1 MDSFCK
7 TKIIATIGP
16 SSWDDTTLKEM
27 ICNGMDVARI
37 NASFADF
44 DELSRVSKSI
54 RDISP
59 RVALMLDTKGFKI
72 RVTGFEKERE
82 LKTGDRI
89 IVVSEEYLK
98 SKPES
103 DKYLAI
109 TYQSLYKDI
118 SRNVTILL
126 DDGNIILKVVDIKDQ
141 EIICEIVQGGI
152 LKPQKT
158 VNIPNVH
165 LNFPPLSEKDIRDI
179 KFGVDND
186 FDFISASYIR
196 NINDVANIRKVM
208 GNTDTKLIAKIE
220 DREGIDNFDQ
230 ILNFVDGIMIG
241 RGDMGV
247 ELPLEEVPIVQKQLI
262 YKSRCIGKPV
272 IVATQ
277 MLESMKE
284 NIRPTRA
291 EVSDVANAVMDG
303 CDALMLSAETSIG
316 KNPSETI
323 KMMNDIALKIENVL
337 TPQKVDG
344 YTQASIETD
353 VLCNSLLDIS
363 KNLNLK
369 GIVVISESGKT
380 SQSISRHRLNIPIWE
395 VGNNLKRIRQNS
407 LLRGVKG
414 YFLKDLPTDRDIAVQ
429 RAVECVYSYGELDLE
444 DKIAIISGSS
454 IKNRSNNSIL
464 EISIVKDV
472 IGS

>member
-16 SSWDDTTLKEM
+16 SSWDETTLKEM

-44 DELSRVSKSI
+44 DELTRVSKSI
-54 RDISP
+54 RDLSP

-72 RVTGFEKERE
+72 RVTGFDKERE
-82 LKTGDRI
+82 LKTGDSV
-89 IVVSEEYLK
+89 IVVSEEYFN
-98 SKPES
+98 SKQVS

-109 TYQSLYKDI
+109 TYPSLYKDI
-118 SRNVTILL
+118 SRNITILL
-126 DDGNIILKVVDIKDQ
+126 DDGNLVLKVVDIKEQ

-158 VNIPNVH
+158 VNIPNIH
-165 LNFPPLSEKDIRDI
+165 LNFPSLSEKDIQDI
-179 KFGVDND
+179 KFAVEND
-186 FDFISASYIR
+186 FDFISASYVR
-196 NINDVANIRKVM
+196 NINDVANIRKIM

-230 ILNFVDGIMIG
+230 IINFVDGIMIG

-247 ELPLEEVPIVQKQLI
+247 EIPLEEVPIVQKQMI
-262 YKSRCIGKPV
+262 YKSRCVGKPV

-323 KMMNDIALKIENVL
+323 KMMNNIALKIENVL
-337 TPQKVDG
+337 TPQSVDG

-353 VLCNSLLDIS
+353 VLCTSLLDIS
-363 KNLNLK
+363 KSLNLK

-414 YFLKDLPTDRDIAVQ
+414 FFLKDLPIDRDIAVQ
-429 RAVECVYSYGELDLE
+429 RALECVYSYGELDLE

-464 EISIVKDV
+464 EISVVKDV